1 MATSHAPQLA
11 EALHGRTLAL
21 FIGADL
27 PRQVTGLPSRADLA
41 RELAHRKGGALARV
55 DESLSLAE
63 VAQRVSQAGKRWEF
77 TAFIR
82 DALDTAGRPPQP
94 FHRRIVELANAH
106 RIETIITT
114 VYDNLLELAF
124 QEAGAGINRVVRGSD
139 VSFVNPDRPTLIK
152 LYGDAQQPDTLVV
165 TDRDHSDLLRD
176 RDREPLLDEVRRAL
190 RLNSVLFL
198 GYNLAD
204 PDFRFLFDQIAES
217 RFARIAYAVW
227 PGLPEADVRMW
238 RDRGIVILDTDPFGI
253 LGKHAE
259 MPVEVSSI
267 TLSAPSP
274 SEEPVRERRHRS
286 HLIADNCPDVIIS
299 FDFLLKQTENNDPHN
314 WAGVRLRGK
323 RKSRDGYFVIVRGNG
338 HVEIILVKLGSEEPA
353 SKPYVLPRE
362 SRAMRLAISI
372 IGTWFS
378 VESNGTEIMSC
389 EADQHIDVGGVFFE
403 VCRATAIFSNPQIE
417 PRRSNMELGP
427 PEILD
432 NRVKLIMPASHTE
445 PIAAVPTP
453 SGQEFQ
459 RSQQTELGHDNDSS
473 TSSGHLTCTPLVTP
487 RRQRH
492 RQRGNLGRR
501 TPHPG
506 RDAGQASN
514 LPRPGRPDTLVGQ
527 SGQPGLARG
536 PLGRWAGRHRRHRL
550 HPPVG

>member
-124 QEAGAGINRVVRGSD
+124 QEAGVGINRVVRGSD

-217 RFARIAYAVW
+217 RFARTAYAVW
-227 PGLPEADVRMW
+227 PGGSTELAEVLPEADVPMW
-238 RDRGIVILDTDPFGI
+238 RDRGIVILDTDPLGI
-253 LGKHAE
+253 LGEIAAQ
-259 MPVEVSSI
+259 PVPHSRPEATITVPEDAKQSTWNMAAIRSLLTAAFDDEELTTLCFDHFRPVYEDLSSGMSKGEKVQR
-267 TLSAPSP
+267 LLDYCDRHGQL
-274 SEEPVRERRHRS
+274 EELLEHVRERNSVQYARFR
-286 HLIADNCPDVIIS
+286 D
-299 FDFLLKQTENNDPHN
+299 Q
-314 WAGVRLRGK
+314 LR
-323 RKSRDGYFVIVRGNG
+323 
-338 HVEIILVKLGSEEPA
+338 
-353 SKPYVLPRE
+353 
-362 SRAMRLAISI
+362 
-372 IGTWFS
+372 
-378 VESNGTEIMSC
+378 
-389 EADQHIDVGGVFFE
+389 
-403 VCRATAIFSNPQIE
+403 
-417 PRRSNMELGP
+417 
-427 PEILD
+427 
-432 NRVKLIMPASHTE
+432 
-445 PIAAVPTP
+445 
-453 SGQEFQ
+453 
-459 RSQQTELGHDNDSS
+459 
-473 TSSGHLTCTPLVTP
+473 
-487 RRQRH
+487 
-492 RQRGNLGRR
+492 
-501 TPHPG
+501 
-506 RDAGQASN
+506 
-514 LPRPGRPDTLVGQ
+514 
-527 SGQPGLARG
+527 
-536 PLGRWAGRHRRHRL
+536 
-550 HPPVG
+550 